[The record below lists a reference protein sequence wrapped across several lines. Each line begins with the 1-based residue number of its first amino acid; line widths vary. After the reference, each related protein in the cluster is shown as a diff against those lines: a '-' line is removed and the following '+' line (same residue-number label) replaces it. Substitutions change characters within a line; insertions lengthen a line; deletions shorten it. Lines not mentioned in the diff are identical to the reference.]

1 MDLHYVLRENKA
13 WSCVSIFYSRKDWTT
28 LLLEIVSFYQYNEK
42 IFNCFQVNFSEK
54 RGEHIRIT
62 FSSDVE
68 NMKMIQM
75 RMNVKFLSFLENRPS
90 CFPKEFPFGKAIWS
104 YYPNNTLV
112 WNQYEI
118 RYPITDLM
126 QDEQIKACLLSFF
139 SSEYEKEKCLME
151 KRAFELLVHIQ
162 QNVADTPSG
171 MGLAKWGCL
180 VECLVQNSL
189 IEADLDDLLAETDEF
204 LISLWE
210 ETNHPFS
217 MYEILLWVADYFLY
231 RLWNKCSKCHDRS
244 LHMVEQI
251 VLCFE
256 QLFYRRENFE
266 SIDPIFL
273 FSIDFWYDLKWW
285 LMHID
290 NVFVAGKAKKV
301 LEKISS
307 IPELE
312 ILQCYD
318 FPNNEIRW
326 LLRNYYLDKYCCK
339 FC

>member
-42 IFNCFQVNFSEK
+42 MFNCFQVNFSEK

-68 NMKMIQM
+68 NMKMIQT

-90 CFPKEFPFGKAIWS
+90 CFPKEFPFGKEIWG

-162 QNVADTPSG
+162 QNVADAPSG

-180 VECLVQNSL
+180 VECLVKNSL

-210 ETNHPFS
+210 ETNHPFPC
-217 MYEILLWVADYFLY
+217 MKF
-231 RLWNKCSKCHDRS
+231 
-244 LHMVEQI
+244 
-251 VLCFE
+251 
-256 QLFYRRENFE
+256 FY
-266 SIDPIFL
+266 
-273 FSIDFWYDLKWW
+273 
-285 LMHID
+285 
-290 NVFVAGKAKKV
+290 G
-301 LEKISS
+301 
-307 IPELE
+307 
-312 ILQCYD
+312 
-318 FPNNEIRW
+318 
-326 LLRNYYLDKYCCK
+326 
-339 FC
+339 

>member
-1 MDLHYVLRENKA
+1 
-13 WSCVSIFYSRKDWTT
+13 
-28 LLLEIVSFYQYNEK
+28 
-42 IFNCFQVNFSEK
+42 
-54 RGEHIRIT
+54 
-62 FSSDVE
+62 
-68 NMKMIQM
+68 MIQM

-90 CFPKEFPFGKAIWS
+90 CFPKEFPFGKEIWS